1 MTNYPQIKKLKA
13 TDNYFLTVCVR
24 QKCGYDLSESSVS
37 ESLTRQQSSQ
47 GLIGGEFAF
56 KPIPVAVDMIQ
67 FLLGCWQE
75 ATLSCLPGRALH
87 MAAQNI
93 TACFIIDKQVG
104 GQKREGGR

>member
-24 QKCGYDLSESSVS
+24 QNCGYDLSESSVS

-47 GLIGGEFAF
+47 GLTGGEL

-67 FLLGCWQE
+67 FLLGYWQE

-93 TACFIIDKQVG
+93 TACFITDKYVG
-104 GQKREGGR
+104 GQEREGGT